1 MKAMKKLIVAIAAC
15 ASIPGLAAVPIVS
28 NVHMSQPSGTR
39 EVTITYNL
47 DAAAVVTLDVQT
59 NATANAAVDDP
70 GWTSIGGEAVW
81 NAWGD
86 VWKEVN
92 AEGNASFS
100 GTIKWRPDLS
110 WPGKKILGH
119 GARAKLTAWSLDNT
133 PDYMVVDLT
142 LDKAQDGFITYFPG
156 VDFLPKSGYDQ
167 DGAAVTNN
175 TAYKTT
181 KLLMRKIMAAG
192 VRWTMGSVDES
203 GRGSNE
209 TTHGVTLTNN
219 YYIGVF
225 EVTQAQYKN
234 IKNSTPANFQVDG
247 GMRPVEKVKYAD
259 IRGNATYNW
268 PADPN
273 TSSFLGMLRDKT
285 GLDFDLPSEA
295 QWEFAARAG
304 NGSGY
309 WNDGS
314 AYLDQ
319 YTDAN
324 LGKLGRYKEN
334 NPGGTSNATTLAPSD
349 GGTAIVG
356 SYAPSDWGLY
366 DMHGNVAEWCLDWYA
381 ADITGI
387 DGRVNIDPA
396 TPANTLSSTLSGN
409 PAAGASRVV
418 RGGKFQIAAGRCRS
432 AWRSGRAPG
441 ENYIDVWGDLGFR
454 VVCRA
459 GLQ

>member
-1 MKAMKKLIVAIAAC
+1 MKATKKLIAAIAA
-15 ASIPGLAAVPIVS
+15 AVAIPVMATVPTVS

-86 VWKEVN
+86 VWKKVN

-110 WPGKKILGH
+110 WPDYRILGH

-133 PDYMVVDLT
+133 PDYMVVDLEV
-142 LDKAQDGFITYFPG
+142 ANSVRYFPG
-156 VDFLPKSGYDQ
+156 ADFLPKNGFDHA
-167 DGAAVTNN
+167 GAAVTNN
-175 TAYKTT
+175 PDYKTT

-192 VRWTMGSVDES
+192 VRWTMGSTTVETGRQS
-203 GRGSNE
+203 GNE
-209 TTHGVTLTNN
+209 VTHGVTLTNN

-225 EVTQAQYKN
+225 EVTQTQWKN
-234 IKNSTPANFQVDG
+234 IANSSPANFTVDG
-247 GMRPVEKVKYAD
+247 GMRPVEKVSYD
-259 IRGNATYNW
+259 NIRGNATYNW
-268 PADPN
+268 PAAPN
-273 TSSFLGMLRDKT
+273 TSSFLGKLRTKT

-314 AYLDQ
+314 AYKDQ
-319 YTDAN
+319 WTDTN
-324 LGKLGRYKEN
+324 LGKLGRYLSN
-334 NPGGTSNATTLAPSD
+334 TPGGSSNGTSLAPSA

-366 DMHGNVAEWCLDWYA
+366 DMHGNVMEWCLDWYV
-381 ADITGI
+381 ADITNL
-387 DGRVNIDPA
+387 DGKVNIDPA
-396 TPANTLSSTLSGN
+396 APANTLSSTLSGN
-409 PAAGASRVV
+409 PTAGSTRVV
-418 RGGKFQIAAGRCRS
+418 RGGAFEFYSHQCRPARRDGKS
-432 AWRSGRAPG
+432 RS
-441 ENYIDVWGDLGFR
+441 EIYYNVWGDLGFR